1 MNNLLACMVFET
13 NFEVSKT
20 IGLYFTPKSWK
31 LQTASVQFF
40 VLGSLMV

>member
-1 MNNLLACMVFET
+1 MVFKT

-31 LQTASVQFF
+31 LQTASVHEFLICSG
-40 VLGSLMV
+40 V

>member
-1 MNNLLACMVFET
+1 MVFET

-31 LQTASVQFF
+31 LNFRLLPYTSFF